1 MNQKIQIR
9 KSLYKKE
16 AIIVAL
22 QMYLKKY
29 WVAILEDESDYFIQ
43 FEPKNG
49 NNIKISENEF
59 INQLIEAEFIYMKS
73 LESLPLRKTIMKKAL
88 EPYYDKND

>member
-49 NNIKISENEF
+49 NNIKLAITRTETSF
-59 INQLIEAEFIYMKS
+59 DFTI
-73 LESLPLRKTIMKKAL
+73 LESLDHI
-88 EPYYDKND
+88 

>member
-43 FEPKNG
+43 FEPKMA
-49 NNIKISENEF
+49 IISKFRKMNLS
-59 INQLIEAEFIYMKS
+59 IS
-73 LESLPLRKTIMKKAL
+73 LLKLNLSI
-88 EPYYDKND
+88 